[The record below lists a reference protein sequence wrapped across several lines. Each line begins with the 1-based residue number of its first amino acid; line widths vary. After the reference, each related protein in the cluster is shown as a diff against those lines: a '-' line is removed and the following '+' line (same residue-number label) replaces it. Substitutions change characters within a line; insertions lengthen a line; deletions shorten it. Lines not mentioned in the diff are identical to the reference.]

1 MGVSVKSVRALTP
14 CVPAL
19 SGREIWERVSQRL
32 ARDLSQDAHRA
43 WIAPLKLLKTPAG
56 AFVLVARNSATRD
69 GVRRNHF
76 NAICELWAMQAP
88 GTTVS
93 IVTAAEADALRATSE
108 PDRILEDVSAVE
120 DAGETGAD
128 RPGANL
134 RADHTF
140 ETLVVG
146 STNEVA
152 AAVGRRIASGDAPGG
167 VAVFYGPHGVG
178 KTHLLHAV
186 GHMAQRRG
194 RRVRYMTAE
203 AFLSSF
209 VTAVRANDAVRFKE
223 EVRGVDLLLLDDLQ
237 FLAGK
242 ATTQEEF
249 FHCISALSAAGASL
263 ICSADVAPGDIER
276 LDERVRARLKG
287 GVIQHIGLPD
297 AAMRRAIVA
306 RKAALLAEERPGFV
320 LPDSFVTLIADTVRD
335 SGRALEGVVNK
346 IFVANAWV
354 GREVSVALVQEAM
367 ADIRQTGPRK
377 VGVELIQKRVA
388 AHFDLP
394 LADLLSARRLRT
406 IVLPRQVA
414 MYLCKKLT
422 PRSFPDIARRFGGK
436 DHTTVMYAVRKIE
449 GMLAEDTKLA
459 ADVSEIERGLL
470 N

>member
-1 MGVSVKSVRALTP
+1 MGVSVKSVRALHS
-14 CVPAL
+14 CVSSP
-19 SGREIWERVSQRL
+19 SGREVWERVSQRL

-43 WIAPLKLLKTPAG
+43 WIAPLQLLRTPAG

-69 GVRRNHF
+69 GVRRNFF
-76 NAICELWAMQAP
+76 NSICELWAMQAP

-93 IVTAAEADALRATSE
+93 IVTAAEAEALSAAPEPEPVVVEAAPVQDA
-108 PDRILEDVSAVE
+108 AVLPFE
-120 DAGETGAD
+120 RPAAG
-128 RPGANL
+128 L

-146 STNEVA
+146 SANEVA
-152 AAVGRRIASGDAPGG
+152 AAVGRRIAMGEAPGG
-167 VAVFYGPHGVG
+167 IAVFYGPQGVG

-209 VTAVRANDAVRFKE
+209 VTAVRANDSVRFKE
-223 EVRGVDLLLLDDLQ
+223 DVRGVDLLLLDDLQ

-242 ATTQEEF
+242 TTTQEEF

-287 GVIQHIGLPD
+287 GIIQHIGLPD
-297 AAMRRAIVA
+297 AAMRRAIVG
-306 RKAALLAEERPGFV
+306 RKAAQLAEERPGFI
-320 LPDSFVTLIADTVRD
+320 LPDAYVTLIADTVRD

-367 ADIRQTGPRK
+367 ADMRQTGPRK

-449 GMLAEDTKLA
+449 GMLAEDAKLA
-459 ADVSEIERGLL
+459 ADVSAIERGLL